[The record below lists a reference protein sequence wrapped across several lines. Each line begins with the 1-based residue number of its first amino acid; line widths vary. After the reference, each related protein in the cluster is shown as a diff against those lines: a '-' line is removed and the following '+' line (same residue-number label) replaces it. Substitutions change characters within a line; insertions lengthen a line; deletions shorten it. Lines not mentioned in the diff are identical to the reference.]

1 MVGALSTGTSPAPG
15 WRRREQS
22 VCQTPAI
29 EDARAAAYPF
39 VPSAAVPPV
48 VERAEGCTLHL
59 DDGRTLIDAGGGAV
73 AVNIGHGRSE
83 VAEAVAEATRRVSY
97 VLPPWATEER
107 VALAEVLRKRWLP
120 EGLTRVGFTS
130 GGSESVDTAVRLAL
144 AHHATSGRPERRKVV
159 GRETSYHG
167 LTMTALAVGGHRD
180 RRSLFEHAL
189 ADHPKMS
196 MADAE
201 DLEKVLWDE
210 GPETVAAVIA
220 EPVVGASAGALV
232 PPDGW
237 WSDVRSLCDE
247 HGVLLIADEVMT
259 GFGRTGKRF
268 GVDHWDVVPDVLVG
282 GKGLSGGYAPL
293 GGVYAT
299 EAVVAPIAASGEGL
313 MFFTY
318 SAHSATCAAGLATLR
333 ILEDEDLVAASA
345 AKGADLLG
353 RLAGLAA
360 PPAVTEVRGLG
371 LMVGIELAGG
381 PGSGLAGA
389 VVAEAMARGA
399 WVYPAGDGNLPD
411 ALLLGPPFTITDG
424 EMDEVVRI
432 VTESVDAVCGG

>member
-1 MVGALSTGTSPAPG
+1 MTEPLALYVHWPFCVSKCPYCDFNSHVRESVDQAV
-15 WRRREQS
+15 WR
-22 VCQTPAI
+22 
-29 EDARAAAYPF
+29 DALLADLRHEAA
-39 VPSAAVPPV
+39 
-48 VERAEGCTLHL
+48 LL
-59 DDGRTLIDAGGGAV
+59 AG
-73 AVNIGHGRSE
+73 
-83 VAEAVAEATRRVSY
+83 RRVSSIFFGGGTPS
-97 VLPPWATEER
+97 LMPPA
-107 VALAEVLRKRWLP
+107 
-120 EGLTRVGFTS
+120 
-130 GGSESVDTAVRLAL
+130 
-144 AHHATSGRPERRKVV
+144 
-159 GRETSYHG
+159 
-167 LTMTALAVGGHRD
+167 
-180 RRSLFEHAL
+180 
-189 ADHPKMS
+189 
-196 MADAE
+196 
-201 DLEKVLWDE
+201 
-210 GPETVAAVIA
+210 TVAAVIA

-360 PPAVTEVRGLG
+360 HPAVTEVRGLG
-371 LMVGIELAGG
+371 LMVGIELGGG

>member
-333 ILEDEDLVAASA
+333 ILEDEDLVPRP
-345 AKGADLLG
+345 DG
-353 RLAGLAA
+353 RHRTGRWAG
-360 PPAVTEVRGLG
+360 VRTGR
-371 LMVGIELAGG
+371 GG
-381 PGSGLAGA
+381 G
-389 VVAEAMARGA
+389 R
-399 WVYPAGDGNLPD
+399 
-411 ALLLGPPFTITDG
+411 
-424 EMDEVVRI
+424 
-432 VTESVDAVCGG
+432 